1 MLHRS
6 IMLHAEDRIH
16 ALITRLRESAAPPER
31 QALLDE
37 LTEIEASVHE
47 VAHSVVDYQHVMDE
61 LDDNIL
67 VADKDEVVLYVN
79 DAYIRH
85 TGIAPEQILGKRIT
99 ELLET
104 GTYFTDP
111 TVPEV
116 IRSRKKV
123 MKLSS
128 MFGRPDSLGFV
139 TGVPIFDDAGEIQY
153 VVACNRG
160 VSTFKELRDNFVH
173 FVEAVNNLQGAA
185 GHVQMVPN
193 SSGIVTPQMVGESP
207 AIQRVYDLIENVRQ
221 TNILVA
227 DKDEVVLY
235 VNDAYIRHTGIAPE
249 QILGK
254 RITELLET
262 GTYFTDPTVPEV
274 IRSRKKVMKLSS
286 MFGRP
291 DSLGFVTGVPI
302 FDDAG
307 EIQYVVA
314 CNRGVS
320 TFKELRDNFVHF
332 VEAVNNLQGAAGHVQ
347 MVPNSS
353 GIVTPQMVGE
363 SPAIQ
368 RVYDLIENVRQTTAT
383 VLITGESGVGK
394 ELIADAIYRTSS
406 RAEKPFIKVNCAS
419 IPASLFESEL
429 FGYERGSFSGAN
441 ASGKQGLFEAAN
453 NGTLL
458 LDEIGEMP
466 MDMQAKLLRA
476 IQNNEITRVGGI
488 RPIKLDIR
496 YIASTNCDLKKKV
509 REGTFRSDLYYRLH
523 VIPIQVPPLRE
534 REGDVAR
541 LSQHFVSE
549 FNKQYHKNVV
559 LSPENIELLEN
570 YSWPGNIRELRNVME
585 YLVVCCAPNGHVDN
599 SYIYGTFDLSN
610 QNAYVEYDPDQSLND
625 AITAYEKKYLEN
637 ALRYARNLKEASQI
651 LNIDPSTVSRKL
663 RQHGLTLQGK

>member
-1 MLHRS
+1 M
-6 IMLHAEDRIH
+6 
-16 ALITRLRESAAPPER
+16 
-31 QALLDE
+31 
-37 LTEIEASVHE
+37 
-47 VAHSVVDYQHVMDE
+47 
-61 LDDNIL
+61 
-67 VADKDEVVLYVN
+67 
-79 DAYIRH
+79 
-85 TGIAPEQILGKRIT
+85 
-99 ELLET
+99 
-104 GTYFTDP
+104 
-111 TVPEV
+111 
-116 IRSRKKV
+116 
-123 MKLSS
+123 
-128 MFGRPDSLGFV
+128 
-139 TGVPIFDDAGEIQY
+139 
-153 VVACNRG
+153 
-160 VSTFKELRDNFVH
+160 
-173 FVEAVNNLQGAA
+173 
-185 GHVQMVPN
+185 
-193 SSGIVTPQMVGESP
+193 
-207 AIQRVYDLIENVRQ
+207 
-221 TNILVA
+221 
-227 DKDEVVLY
+227 
-235 VNDAYIRHTGIAPE
+235 
-249 QILGK
+249 
-254 RITELLET
+254 
-262 GTYFTDPTVPEV
+262 
-274 IRSRKKVMKLSS
+274 
-286 MFGRP
+286 
-291 DSLGFVTGVPI
+291 
-302 FDDAG
+302 
-307 EIQYVVA
+307 
-314 CNRGVS
+314 
-320 TFKELRDNFVHF
+320 
-332 VEAVNNLQGAAGHVQ
+332 
-347 MVPNSS
+347 
-353 GIVTPQMVGE
+353 
-363 SPAIQ
+363 
-368 RVYDLIENVRQTTAT
+368 
-383 VLITGESGVGK
+383 GK

-458 LDEIGEMP
+458 LDEIERDAHGHAG
-466 MDMQAKLLRA
+466 QAPSGHPEQR
-476 IQNNEITRVGGI
+476 NHPGRGI

>member
-16 ALITRLRESAAPPER
+16 VLITRLRESAAPPER

-111 TVPEV
+111 TVPDV

-123 MKLSS
+123 MKLS
-128 MFGRPDSLGFV
+128 
-139 TGVPIFDDAGEIQY
+139 T
-153 VVACNRG
+153 
-160 VSTFKELRDNFVH
+160 
-173 FVEAVNNLQGAA
+173 
-185 GHVQMVPN
+185 
-193 SSGIVTPQMVGESP
+193 
-207 AIQRVYDLIENVRQ
+207 
-221 TNILVA
+221 
-227 DKDEVVLY
+227 
-235 VNDAYIRHTGIAPE
+235 
-249 QILGK
+249 
-254 RITELLET
+254 
-262 GTYFTDPTVPEV
+262 
-274 IRSRKKVMKLSS
+274 